1 LQQISTCTT
10 TKEAWK
16 ELHCIYEPN
25 DINTK
30 RLLQKDFWSYKA
42 NEENG
47 MANVISKF
55 RDLID

>member
-30 RLLQKDFWSYKA
+30 RLLQKEFWSYKS

-47 MANVISKF
+47 MAHAISKF
-55 RDLID
+55 RGLID